1 LGYDRGQ
8 KHENSRWQAIFA
20 GVTAW
25 VNERMKKN
33 MAEKE
38 LKRKFALWIRPSLLE
53 EVDSLYKRDNCAS
66 RSEFMEKALR
76 FYMGYLSSQENQD
89 YLADVIPSTVK
100 GIVDESSNRM
110 GRLLFKLAV
119 EQAVTSNILASVCE
133 VDHQELERLRNQ
145 CIQQIR
151 KTNGMISFDKPC
163 VGKKITERWRG
174 GDRRLLPKFLLANG
188 GNHRFVLAKPQNIP
202 LKIEE
207 RRTYL
212 ASIKKLSDRKFK
224 ITISNGYRPSG
235 KKICKAKTITVPDS
249 VKPRSI
255 PQYVAHEAEELERR
269 VKSGYSEDRD
279 TPFET
284 YAARW
289 LDRQVKYAPGTLAS
303 YRRMLEVVYPYIGSI
318 KLGELRPMVLENM
331 MIELRKRTSHG
342 KPIQEATVQKY
353 LTVVSAVLSDAK
365 RNEIISKNPARM
377 IDLPETKHRQQFIPT
392 DQQVQDLILALLD
405 EPYHY
410 KLFYVLAMYTG
421 CRRGELCALRWNDFV
436 IVEKYR
442 SVLTV
447 SRSRTVVAGQGV
459 VEGPTKNGRSRTI
472 ALSEDMTSLVQG
484 FCYYQ
489 REIAMENGRELSPYL
504 FVNEKGQ
511 PIHPDTFTKH
521 LRLIFEENGFPDN
534 FHLHT
539 LRHYFVSAMLHE
551 GVDKQTVAELAGHG
565 DTSFLERT
573 YCHPQMKLKQE
584 AAEKLEEALLRF

>member
-1 LGYDRGQ
+1 
-8 KHENSRWQAIFA
+8 
-20 GVTAW
+20 
-25 VNERMKKN
+25 M
-33 MAEKE
+33 
-38 LKRKFALWIRPSLLE
+38 
-53 EVDSLYKRDNCAS
+53 
-66 RSEFMEKALR
+66 
-76 FYMGYLSSQENQD
+76 
-89 YLADVIPSTVK
+89 
-100 GIVDESSNRM
+100 
-110 GRLLFKLAV
+110 
-119 EQAVTSNILASVCE
+119 
-133 VDHQELERLRNQ
+133 
-145 CIQQIR
+145 
-151 KTNGMISFDKPC
+151 
-163 VGKKITERWRG
+163 
-174 GDRRLLPKFLLANG
+174 
-188 GNHRFVLAKPQNIP
+188 
-202 LKIEE
+202 
-207 RRTYL
+207 

-224 ITISNGYRPSG
+224 ITISNGYRPNG

-249 VKPRSI
+249 VKPRGI

-279 TPFET
+279 TTFET

-318 KLGELRPMVLENM
+318 KLGELRPMPLENM
-331 MIELRKRTSHG
+331 LIELRKRTSRG

-377 IDLPETKHRQQFIPT
+377 IDLPDTEHRQQFIPT

-421 CRRGELCALRWNDFV
+421 CRRGELCALQWKDFV

-472 ALSEDMTSLVQG
+472 ALSEDMTSLVKG
-484 FCYYQ
+484 FCYCQ
-489 REIAMENGRELSPYL
+489 RGIAKENGRELSPYL

-511 PIHPDTFTKH
+511 LIHPDTFTKH

-551 GVDKQTVAELAGHG
+551 GVDKQTVAEMAGHG

-573 YCHPQMKLKQE
+573 YCHPQMTLKEQ
-584 AAEKLEEALLRF
+584 AAEKMDQLLLHSP

>member
-1 LGYDRGQ
+1 
-8 KHENSRWQAIFA
+8 
-20 GVTAW
+20 
-25 VNERMKKN
+25 M
-33 MAEKE
+33 
-38 LKRKFALWIRPSLLE
+38 
-53 EVDSLYKRDNCAS
+53 
-66 RSEFMEKALR
+66 
-76 FYMGYLSSQENQD
+76 
-89 YLADVIPSTVK
+89 
-100 GIVDESSNRM
+100 
-110 GRLLFKLAV
+110 
-119 EQAVTSNILASVCE
+119 
-133 VDHQELERLRNQ
+133 
-145 CIQQIR
+145 
-151 KTNGMISFDKPC
+151 
-163 VGKKITERWRG
+163 
-174 GDRRLLPKFLLANG
+174 
-188 GNHRFVLAKPQNIP
+188 
-202 LKIEE
+202 
-207 RRTYL
+207 

-249 VKPRSI
+249 VKPRGI

-279 TPFET
+279 TTFET

-303 YRRMLEVVYPYIGSI
+303 YKRMLEVVYPYIGAI
-318 KLGELRPMVLENM
+318 KLGELRPMALENM
-331 MIELRKRTSHG
+331 LIELRKRTSHG

-377 IDLPETKHRQQFIPT
+377 IDLPNAEHRQQFIPT
-392 DQQVQDLILALLD
+392 DQQIQDLILALLD

-459 VEGPTKNGRSRTI
+459 VEGPTKNGRSRSI

-511 PIHPDTFTKH
+511 LIHPDTFTKH
-521 LRLIFEENGFPDN
+521 LRLIFEENGFPDT

-551 GVDKQTVAELAGHG
+551 GVDKQTVAEMAGHG

-573 YCHPQMKLKQE
+573 YCHPQMALKEQ
-584 AAEKLEEALLRF
+584 AAEKMDQLLLHSP

>member
-1 LGYDRGQ
+1 
-8 KHENSRWQAIFA
+8 
-20 GVTAW
+20 
-25 VNERMKKN
+25 M
-33 MAEKE
+33 
-38 LKRKFALWIRPSLLE
+38 
-53 EVDSLYKRDNCAS
+53 
-66 RSEFMEKALR
+66 
-76 FYMGYLSSQENQD
+76 
-89 YLADVIPSTVK
+89 
-100 GIVDESSNRM
+100 
-110 GRLLFKLAV
+110 
-119 EQAVTSNILASVCE
+119 
-133 VDHQELERLRNQ
+133 
-145 CIQQIR
+145 
-151 KTNGMISFDKPC
+151 
-163 VGKKITERWRG
+163 
-174 GDRRLLPKFLLANG
+174 
-188 GNHRFVLAKPQNIP
+188 
-202 LKIEE
+202 
-207 RRTYL
+207 

-224 ITISNGYRPSG
+224 ITISNGYRPNG

-249 VKPRSI
+249 VKPRGI

-279 TPFET
+279 TTFET
-284 YAARW
+284 YATRW

-318 KLGELRPMVLENM
+318 KLGELRPMALENM

-377 IDLPETKHRQQFIPT
+377 IDLPETKRRQQFIPT
-392 DQQVQDLILALLD
+392 DEQAQDLILALLD

-521 LRLIFEENGFPDN
+521 LRLIFEENGFPDT

-551 GVDKQTVAELAGHG
+551 GVDKQTVAEMAGHG

-573 YCHPQMKLKQE
+573 YCHPQMALKEQ
-584 AAEKLEEALLRF
+584 AAEKMDQLLLHSP

>member
-1 LGYDRGQ
+1 
-8 KHENSRWQAIFA
+8 
-20 GVTAW
+20 
-25 VNERMKKN
+25 M
-33 MAEKE
+33 
-38 LKRKFALWIRPSLLE
+38 
-53 EVDSLYKRDNCAS
+53 
-66 RSEFMEKALR
+66 
-76 FYMGYLSSQENQD
+76 
-89 YLADVIPSTVK
+89 
-100 GIVDESSNRM
+100 
-110 GRLLFKLAV
+110 
-119 EQAVTSNILASVCE
+119 
-133 VDHQELERLRNQ
+133 
-145 CIQQIR
+145 
-151 KTNGMISFDKPC
+151 
-163 VGKKITERWRG
+163 
-174 GDRRLLPKFLLANG
+174 
-188 GNHRFVLAKPQNIP
+188 
-202 LKIEE
+202 
-207 RRTYL
+207 
-212 ASIKKLSDRKFK
+212 ASIKKLSGRKFK
-224 ITISNGYRPSG
+224 ITISNGYRPNG

-249 VKPRSI
+249 VKPRGI
-255 PQYVAHEAEELERR
+255 PQYVAHEAEELERL
-269 VKSGYSEDRD
+269 VKSGYSKDRD
-279 TPFET
+279 TTFET
-284 YAARW
+284 YATRW
-289 LDRQVKYAPGTLAS
+289 LDRQVKYASGTLAS

-318 KLGELRPMVLENM
+318 KLGELRPMALENM
-331 MIELRKRTSHG
+331 LIELRKRTSHG

-377 IDLPETKHRQQFIPT
+377 IDLPETKRRQQFIPT
-392 DQQVQDLILALLD
+392 DEQAQDLILALLD

-459 VEGPTKNGRSRTI
+459 VEGPTKNSRSRTI

-489 REIAMENGRELSPYL
+489 REIAMENGRKLSPYL

-551 GVDKQTVAELAGHG
+551 GVDKQTVAEMAGHG

-573 YCHPQMKLKQE
+573 YCHPQMALKEQ
-584 AAEKLEEALLRF
+584 AAEKMDQLLLHSP